1 MKLRILI
8 VLAILVSLLSFA
20 KFNYCQSTGWASPG
34 QYIHACYSDLP
45 ALYSA
50 RGLDSNAW
58 PYSSDDNSVEYPV
71 ITAMVMYATSFL
83 ANSPVSYFNI
93 NIFFLVLLFIAT
105 VIVVRKIRPEF
116 AYLSAIAPAVIASLF
131 INWDLW
137 GIATMLLAIYWF
149 DRKKYLHS
157 ALILSLSIST
167 KFLPVFLLIP
177 IAFILWR
184 DAKLKELV
192 KYVAVVAGTW
202 IAINAPFAFTTPTR
216 WWRFFKLN
224 LERGADWGSI
234 FAFPTPTGWWRF
246 FKLNLERG
254 ADWGSVWL
262 ALRQL
267 GIPLTNLNYLSILLL
282 LIALTS
288 VAIVLFELKYTPTL
302 ASVAFIVMAAVMVAS
317 KVYSPQFVLW
327 LTPLAVIAL
336 TNKKDLHAFWL
347 WQATEVIYHVAIWQH
362 IATIEHA
369 KFGLGPTPYAIL
381 TLVRIA
387 GTIYLMA
394 VLARRALQARNGH
407 SRLLDLLFEAGKPY
421 P

>member
-1 MKLRILI
+1 MKVRTLVALALFASLI
-8 VLAILVSLLSFA
+8 SFA
-20 KFNYCQSTGWASPG
+20 KFSHCENTGWATPD
-34 QYIHACYSDLP
+34 QYIHACYSDLS
-45 ALYSA
+45 ALYVS
-50 RGLDSNAW
+50 RGLDTNTW
-58 PYSSDDNSVEYPV
+58 PFASDDNSVEYPV
-71 ITAMVMYATSFL
+71 ITAMVMYATSF
-83 ANSPVSYFNI
+83 AAKSPASYFNV
-93 NIFFLVLLFIAT
+93 NIFFLVLLFLAT

-116 AYLSAIAPAVIASLF
+116 AYLSAIAPAMIASLF

-137 GIATMLLAIYWF
+137 GIATMMLAIYWF
-149 DRKKYLHS
+149 DRKQYLHS

-167 KFLPVFLLIP
+167 KFLPIFLLIP

-192 KYVAVVAGTW
+192 KYVGVVAATW
-202 IAINAPFAFTTPTR
+202 LGINAPFALT
-216 WWRFFKLN
+216 
-224 LERGADWGSI
+224 
-234 FAFPTPTGWWRF
+234 TPTGWWRF

-254 ADWGSVWL
+254 ADWGSFWL
-262 ALRQL
+262 ALQQL
-267 GIPLTNLNYLSILLL
+267 GINLTNLNYLSILLL
-282 LIALTS
+282 LIGLTS
-288 VAIVLFELKYTPTL
+288 IAVFLFELKHTPTL

-336 TNKKDLHAFWL
+336 INKEDLHAFWL

-362 IATIEHA
+362 IASITDA

-387 GTIYLMA
+387 GTIYLMV
-394 VLARRALQARNGH
+394 VLARRALKGRNKRG
-407 SRLLDLLFEAGKPY
+407 RLMDLLFETSTVY

>member
-1 MKLRILI
+1 MKVRTVV
-8 VLAILVSLLSFA
+8 VLALFASLVSFA
-20 KFNYCQSTGWASPG
+20 KFSHCENSGWATPD

-45 ALYSA
+45 ALYGS
-50 RGLDSNAW
+50 RGLDTNAW

-71 ITAMVMYATSFL
+71 VTAMVMYATSF
-83 ANSPVSYFNI
+83 AAKSPASYFNV
-93 NIFFLVLLFIAT
+93 NIFFLILLFIAT
-105 VIVVRKIRPEF
+105 LIVVRKIRPEF
-116 AYLSAIAPAVIASLF
+116 AYLSAIAPAMIASLF

-137 GIATMLLAIYWF
+137 GIATMMLAIYWF
-149 DRKKYLHS
+149 DRKQYLHS
-157 ALILSLSIST
+157 ALILALSIST
-167 KFLPVFLLIP
+167 KFLPIFLLIP

-192 KYVAVVAGTW
+192 KYVVVVAATW
-202 IAINAPFAFTTPTR
+202 LAINAPFALT
-216 WWRFFKLN
+216 
-224 LERGADWGSI
+224 
-234 FAFPTPTGWWRF
+234 TPTGWWRF

-254 ADWGSVWL
+254 ADWGSIWL
-262 ALRQL
+262 ALQQL
-267 GIPLTNLNYLSILLL
+267 GLSLTNLNYLSILVL

-302 ASVAFIVMAAVMVAS
+302 ASVAFIVMAAVMIAS

-362 IATIEHA
+362 IASITGA
-369 KFGLGPTPYAIL
+369 QFGLGPTPYAIL

-394 VLARRALQARNGH
+394 VLARRALQARNTH
-407 SRLLDLLFEAGKPY
+407 SRLLDLLFEGGKPY